1 MMDKP
6 ESDKLEIIIPAYRM
20 HSQTFF
26 NAMDGITEEGAWER
40 NGGKTNHIV
49 WMVGNLVNCRYWCA
63 DMLGMEEKDPYEA
76 LFAMARALDENL
88 EYPTLEQLKSNFSEI
103 SPRVYQKLLTAT
115 DEQLSTMHPFGM
127 DIPFVTENVLNM
139 IGMCIGRE
147 DYLLGQ
153 IGLMR
158 KLIGLPGMKFDI
170 NPAIKY

>member
-1 MMDKP
+1 MDKP
-6 ESDKLEIIIPAYRM
+6 VSNKLEIIIPAYRM

-26 NAMDGITEEGAWER
+26 NALEGITEQAALER

-63 DMLGMEEKDPYEA
+63 NILGMDEKDPHEA
-76 LFAMARALDENL
+76 LFEMAKALDENL
-88 EYPTLEQLKSNFSEI
+88 DYPSLEKLQANFREI
-103 SPRVYQKLLTAT
+103 SPRVYQKLLVVT
-115 DEQLSTMHPFGM
+115 DEQLSKDYSFGM
-127 DIPFVTENVLNM
+127 NIPFVEENVLNM

-158 KLIGLPGMKFDI
+158 KLVGLPGMGYEMDPDI
-170 NPAIKY
+170 NY

>member
-1 MMDKP
+1 MDTP
-6 ESDKLEIIIPAYRM
+6 VSNKLEIIIPAYRM

-26 NAMDGITEEGAWER
+26 NALEGITEEAALER

-63 DMLGMEEKDPYEA
+63 NILGMDEKDPHEA
-76 LFAMARALDENL
+76 LFEMAKALDENL
-88 EYPTLEQLKSNFSEI
+88 DYPTLEQLKANFREI
-103 SPRVYQKLLTAT
+103 SPKVYQKLLVVT
-115 DEQLSTMHPFGM
+115 DEQLSKDYSFGM
-127 DIPFVTENVLNM
+127 NISFVTENVLNM

-158 KLIGLPGMKFDI
+158 KLIGLPGMGYEMNSDL
-170 NPAIKY
+170 KY

>member
-1 MMDKP
+1 MDIP
-6 ESDKLEIIIPAYRM
+6 VSNKLEIIIPAYRM

-26 NAMDGITEEGAWER
+26 NALEGITEEAALER

-63 DMLGMEEKDPYEA
+63 NILGMDEKDPHEA
-76 LFAMARALDENL
+76 LFEMAKALDENL
-88 EYPTLEQLKSNFSEI
+88 DYPTLEQLKANFREI
-103 SPRVYQKLLTAT
+103 SPKVYQKLLVVT
-115 DEQLSTMHPFGM
+115 DEQLSKDYSFGM
-127 DIPFVTENVLNM
+127 NIPFVEENVLNM

-158 KLIGLPGMKFDI
+158 KLIGLQGMRYDM
-170 NPAIKY
+170 NSDLKY